1 MAIMDADGKLLGTV
15 RTDLVQSGNTAI
27 QFRPHPRHR
36 YQEVDVTDELL
47 RKPAEELHRGVK
59 AKLTGKQ

>member
-1 MAIMDADGKLLGTV
+1 V

-47 RKPAEELHRGVK
+47 RKPAEELHREVK
-59 AKLTGKQ
+59 AKLTEKQ